1 MAIPGMITDFSRQ
14 QANYGMAVGQ
24 SLQQLGQQVGQQ
36 LANQEYQ
43 RQAAA
48 QLPFITQQMQEAAKE
63 ASTGKFGDAYSKI
76 LGLTANPQVMQNP
89 FILPALEMG
98 MQAIKQGSS
107 QAWFNLQQEQMQ
119 KRSEG
124 GTVSALPSLMGMFE
138 GGELGDMTQDQV
150 GMEAEFIDQGQPNLR
165 QPVVEVPLPE
175 EGPAPS
181 AVAVPPQEEEMPPIA
196 GGRLPQ
202 PSPQPTPMQ
211 RAAESATKK
220 YFSLSPKEQEKMD
233 EETTYNLEELKGNFE
248 VAQVAGLGRF
258 IPGATGVGVPK
269 PITRKEKSLTI
280 TNQGRQSL
288 KIDRKTIDEATTK
301 GREFANRLADSVSQ
315 LESSPEAMQMISEAG
330 GINKVAARKDGDS
343 FTLKPISG
351 GDEIDID
358 QPTFEAIDRIKAA
371 RAIGAASGMP
381 IVVGRYDFASE
392 AEAKAANLPPG
403 TEIFINGRRARIK
416 AK

>member
-1 MAIPGMITDFSRQ
+1 MALPAMITQMGQ
-14 QANYGMAVGQ
+14 QQFNYGASVGQ
-24 SLQQLGQQVGQQ
+24 SLQQLGQQVGQT
-36 LANQEYQ
+36 LAMQEYQ
-43 RQAAA
+43 RQAAT
-48 QLPFITQQMQEAAKE
+48 QLPFISEQMQAAARE
-63 ASTGKFGDAYSKI
+63 ASEGKFGDAYGKI
-76 LGLTANPQVMQNP
+76 LGLTSNPQVMQNP

-119 KRSEG
+119 KRGEA
-124 GTVSALPSLMGMFE
+124 GTTALPSLMGMFE
-138 GGELGDMTQDQV
+138 GGEFGDMTQDQV
-150 GMEAEFIDQGQPNLR
+150 GMEAELIDDNQPNFN
-165 QPVVEVPLPE
+165 QSIVEVPLPE
-175 EGPAPS
+175 QGPVPS
-181 AVAVPPQEEEMPPIA
+181 AVAAPPQEEEMPPIA

-211 RAAESATKK
+211 KAAESATKK

-330 GINKVAARKDGDS
+330 GINKVAARKDRDS

-351 GDEIDID
+351 GDEIEID

-381 IVVGRYDFASE
+381 IVVGRYDFASVEE
-392 AEAKAANLPPG
+392 AEASGLPSG
-403 TEIFINGRRARIK
+403 TIVYINGRKARID
-416 AK
+416 